1 MAQDGVERVWRLLEL
16 SVDDPAM
23 NLAIDEALIR
33 SKTAGEAPPTLRLW
47 RNPPCIVIGISQ
59 NPFVEIDLA
68 ACRELNLPVVRRQ
81 SGGGAVYHDRGN
93 LNYTLVM
100 DYAALA
106 GNTSTEQSYAFL
118 LQGVIAA
125 LGRFGLSASLR
136 NISDVYVGERKIAG
150 CAQYRTSEAILHHGC
165 LLVEADLGVLERTL
179 RVPAAWYRE
188 VVNLADLVKPAPG
201 PAGTAA
207 ALAAAY
213 GELFAVALRP
223 GELTAAEWAR
233 AEQLYAE
240 KYRQSEWHLRVSP
253 GWKPGRYGPRGRG

>member
-1 MAQDGVERVWRLLEL
+1 MARDGVERVWRLLEL

-33 SKTAGEAPPTLRLW
+33 GKTAGEAPATLRLW

-81 SGGGAVYHDRGN
+81 SGGGAVYHDSGN

-125 LGRFGLSASLR
+125 LARLGAAATLR
-136 NISDVYVGERKIAG
+136 NISDVYVGEHKIAG
-150 CAQYRTSEAILHHGC
+150 CAQYRTSGAILHHGC
-165 LLVEADLGVLERTL
+165 LLVAANLGVLERTL

-188 VVNLADLVKPAPG
+188 VVNLADLIAPAPDL
-201 PAGTAA
+201 ADTAA
-207 ALAAAY
+207 ALSAAY
-213 GELFAVALRP
+213 GALFGIKLQP

-240 KYRQSEWHLRVSP
+240 KYQQTEWHFHISP
-253 GWKPGRYGPRGRG
+253 GWKPGRYGPRGRS